1 MNIQAYRYSKLLNK
15 YHILTALLVFSLFL
29 ILLQLRGSYASE
41 PSSLNLPSD
50 KAVSGSCITE
60 SGYRRAVTFLDR
72 SKADDLSDLLKKEG
86 YDSAVCTEELEGRNT
101 YVVLILIEEF
111 NTDIA
116 YNTGAEGGEAEISDD
131 IFERKG
137 GYIHP
142 FLTISGYYTDN
153 VFNVR
158 DEKDSD
164 FITIISPGIWLALPR
179 TRDNLLSI
187 NSSSISP
194 GGYYLG
200 GFSPVAFRRHQAYLY
215 YSADFELYDK
225 FKDENAVNQ
234 KAEGFYQFNARGGLS
249 IKIADQLIY
258 SHDTRASGFSTE
270 LDKYRTNLF
279 NLTIVYKRPGRKL
292 SLRGEYTNFIVNYD
306 NDRNLYRDR
315 TDNAYAVYIY
325 YHFKPKTAAFIE
337 YELVYVDYEGD
348 LNSDSTERHLFG
360 GLEWDLTAKSKAILK
375 AGYGVKKFEQDIE
388 ESREFIFEAIFN
400 HRFTSKSS
408 IKLFALRRTNETNIS
423 VTDYILSNTLGAE
436 YSHLL
441 TSKIRGKLNIS
452 YTDDNYREAI
462 TYEGVTDEREDK
474 YLAATAALEYDI
486 RKWLKTEA
494 GYTYRDRDS
503 NFSDFDYSG
512 YVVFF
517 RISASL

>member
-1 MNIQAYRYSKLLNK
+1 MIIPVLRHFNFLNK
-15 YHILTALLVFSLFL
+15 YHILTALLFFSLFL
-29 ILLQLRGSYASE
+29 IVLPHRGSYSSE
-41 PSSLNLPSD
+41 PSSLNLPSAE
-50 KAVSGSCITE
+50 AVSGSCIIE

-72 SKADDLSDLLKKEG
+72 SRADDLSDLLKKEG
-86 YDSAVCTEELEGRNT
+86 YDSAVCTEEMQGRKT
-101 YVVLILIEEF
+101 YVVLIFIEEF
-111 NTDIA
+111 NTDIV
-116 YNTGAEGGEAEISDD
+116 YETMTEGGKAEISDD
-131 IFERKG
+131 IFERNG

-153 VFNVR
+153 VFNVK

-164 FITIISPGIWLALPR
+164 FITVLSPGIWLALPR
-179 TRDNLLSI
+179 SRENLLSI
-187 NSSSISP
+187 TSSSISP
-194 GGYYLG
+194 GGYYIG

-215 YSADFELYDK
+215 YRADFELYDK
-225 FKDENAVNQ
+225 FKEENAVNH

-249 IKIADQLIY
+249 IKVADQYIY

-270 LDKYRTNLF
+270 LDKYWTNLF
-279 NLTIVYKRPGRKL
+279 NLSLIYKRPGRKL

-306 NDRNLYRDR
+306 NDRNIFRDR
-315 TDNAYAVYIY
+315 TDDAFAVYIY

-337 YELVYVDYEGD
+337 YELVYVDYEED
-348 LNSDSTERHLFG
+348 QLSDSTERHLFG
-360 GLEWDLTAKSKAILK
+360 GLQWDMTAKSKAVLK
-375 AGYGVKKFEQDIE
+375 AGYGVKEFKKDIE

-441 TSKIRGKLNIS
+441 TSKIRGRLNIS
-452 YTDDNYREAI
+452 YTNDIYSEAI
-462 TYEGVTDEREDK
+462 THEGVTDEREDK
-474 YLAATAALEYDI
+474 YLAATAAIEYDI
-486 RKWLKTEA
+486 RKWLKAEA

-503 NFSDFDYSG
+503 NFQDFDYSG
-512 YVVFF
+512 YIIFF
-517 RISASL
+517 SISASL